1 MVDDLMGHMYFCLLK
16 VEIHCKSV
24 LYNVIEFALYI
35 ESVLCEHNNKTIV
48 DSSSDTHMQYMGHKG
63 VSLRHILGNGRL
75 SIARARVSG

>member
-24 LYNVIEFALYI
+24 LYGEFALYI
-35 ESVLCEHNNKTIV
+35 ERLSVLCEHNKTIV

-63 VSLRHILGNGRL
+63 VSLRHILGNMEG
-75 SIARARVSG
+75 